1 MKRFLSLVL
10 ALATIFGCLAALS
23 SCGDEVDYGAEF
35 AVYLGAEM
43 YDFDPGDYYVSA
55 NAEQVMSMLYEP
67 LFRLD
72 SDGDLKKAAAESYEI
87 DKETRTITV
96 KLRESY
102 WSTGTRVQAH
112 DFEFAWK
119 RILNPENSN
128 PAAALFYDIEGA
140 IETKNSTG
148 DIYGADLGISAIS
161 VDTIKIVYRNGADCD
176 QLLKN
181 LAAVAASPINRSAYD
196 ANPSAWSKTLSSM
209 AFNGPFTV
217 SIINH
222 EEGSFR
228 LTRNPGYHQDPIES
242 KPMKYVEPYILFT
255 DYTKPLS
262 YKNID
267 ADKVEDIVF
276 YMADAPLDE
285 RAENKK
291 NAEVTDL
298 LSTYTYVFNTENEF
312 LANKDVRRALS
323 LAIDRTAIVEAIT
336 FGKAATGLIPDVMND
351 FREDALISA
360 EAKLDEA
367 KALLNKPEISAI
379 NDKTIDLVVGDDAQS
394 KKIAELV
401 SKAWRDLGHGIE
413 VNVKYAQTVIT
424 EVQQDDNTVKYYDS
438 ELQYLVK
445 GAAEGNCEF
454 DVIGIDI
461 SMYSSDPFVALA
473 AFSSNYS
480 GNGYDLNN
488 NTVTARGNIA
498 GWSSDEYD
506 ELIDT
511 AYTTT
516 NGGVRAKK
524 IRQAEAMLI
533 DECVIAPIVFN
544 QNFAFISK
552 ELKNVNTDGFGH
564 FVLTKAK
571 LKNYEKYRIEE

>member
-10 ALATIFGCLAALS
+10 ALATIFGCLTALS
-23 SCGDEVDYGAEF
+23 SCGDEIDYGAEF

-55 NAEQVMSMLYEP
+55 NAEQVMSLLYEP
-67 LFRLD
+67 LFKLD
-72 SDGDLKKAAAESYEI
+72 TDGDLKMAAAKSYEI
-87 DKETRTITV
+87 EKETRTITI
-96 KLRESY
+96 KLRETY
-102 WSTGTRVQAH
+102 WSTGTRVQAQ

-128 PAAALFYDIEGA
+128 PAATLFYDIEGA
-140 IETKNSTG
+140 VETKNESG
-148 DIYGADLGISAIS
+148 SIYGEELGISAIN

-181 LAAVAASPINRSAYD
+181 LATVAASPINRSAYD
-196 ANPSAWSKTLSSM
+196 ENPSAWSKTLSTM
-209 AFNGPFTV
+209 AFNGPFAV
-217 SIINH
+217 STIDH
-222 EEGSFR
+222 EDGSFR
-228 LTRNPGYHQDPIES
+228 LTRNAGYHQDPVES
-242 KPMKYVEPYILFT
+242 KPMKHVKPYVLFT

-267 ADKVEDIVF
+267 ADKIEDIVF
-276 YMADAPLDE
+276 YMGDASLED
-285 RAENKK
+285 RAEYKK
-291 NAEVTDL
+291 KAEVTDL
-298 LSTYTYVFNTENEF
+298 LSTYTYVFNTKNEF

-323 LAIDRTAIVEAIT
+323 LAIDRSAIIDAIT

-351 FREDALISA
+351 FRTDALISA

-367 KALLNKPEISAI
+367 KALLDKPEINAV
-379 NDKTIDLVVGDDAQS
+379 NDKTIDLVVGNDPQS

-401 SKAWRDLGHGIE
+401 SKAWKDLGHGIE
-413 VNVKYAQTVIT
+413 VNVKYAQTKIT
-424 EVQQDDNTVKYYDS
+424 EANQDDSTVEYYDS

-454 DVIGIDI
+454 DVVGIDI

-488 NTVTARGNIA
+488 NVAAARDNIT
-498 GWSSDEYD
+498 GWSSDKYD

-516 NGGVRAKK
+516 NDGVRTKK
-524 IRQAEAMLI
+524 IREAEAMLI

-552 ELKNVNTDGFGH
+552 QLKNVKTDGFGH